1 MLIQIVDRMFASG
14 HIDVRDF
21 TPMADVNL
29 LVTTQLIEVYY
40 GDMKRL
46 GKPRM
51 MSLLIFV

>member
-1 MLIQIVDRMFASG
+1 MFASG
-14 HIDVRDF
+14 HIDFRDF

-29 LVTTQLIEVYY
+29 IVTTQLIEVYY